1 MCLKGR
7 KVFGVKNKSV
17 QQIYKDIIT
26 VLRDYFNDRIEGYSI
41 YDITDDPYQM
51 FTISFTLYNYYNLV
65 LKYNRGKIE
74 FVILVNKY
82 DGISLKISQTWLDKA
97 DLNVLC
103 KELDEMVR
111 IRIPDKY
118 LAYYNWE

>member
-1 MCLKGR
+1 M
-7 KVFGVKNKSV
+7 KNKSV

-111 IRIPDKY
+111 IRIPDTY

>member
-7 KVFGVKNKSV
+7 TVFGVKNKIV
-17 QQIYKDIIT
+17 QQIYKNIIT
-26 VLRDYFNDRIEGYSI
+26 VLRDYFNDRMEGCSI
-41 YDITDDPYQM
+41 YDIADDPYQM
-51 FTISFTLYNYYNLV
+51 FTISFTLYNYYNLA
-65 LKYNRGKIE
+65 LKYDRGKIE
-74 FVILVNKY
+74 FVILDKY
-82 DGISLKISQTWLDKA
+82 DGISLKISQTWLDEA

-111 IRIPDKY
+111 LRIPDKY

>member
-26 VLRDYFNDRIEGYSI
+26 VLRDYFNDRMEGCSI
-41 YDITDDPYQM
+41 YDITDDPYQT
-51 FTISFTLYNYYNLV
+51 FTVSFTLYNYYNLV

-82 DGISLKISQTWLDKA
+82 DGISLKISQTRLDKA

-111 IRIPDKY
+111 LRIPDKY